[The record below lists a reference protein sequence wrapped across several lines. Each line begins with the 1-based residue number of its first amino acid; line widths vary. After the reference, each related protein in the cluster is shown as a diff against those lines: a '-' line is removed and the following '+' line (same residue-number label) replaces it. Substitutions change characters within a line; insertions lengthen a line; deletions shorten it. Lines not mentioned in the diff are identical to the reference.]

1 MKYDSDQKNSVFLNA
16 GIFLWGMALLAWCY
30 EYRRTATACFLLLSL
45 SFAMHI
51 QQEKM
56 LTTMFGKNK
65 TTGDKDEALPFSV
78 TPTTPSQIKKNEL
91 SDPEPLRSDRA
102 NSTIIATDVEF
113 EGNIN
118 AGGQVYV
125 YGKVKGNMTSAEGLV
140 KVMDNGLVEGN
151 ILCRELIIDGTIEGH
166 CQANSIHICE
176 HGRLDGTMT
185 YDQFSVKKGG
195 VFTGQAIQSSQCETV
210 INVIG
215 INHETFYGPIQ
226 EAKTTN
232 TKLKE

>member
-1 MKYDSDQKNSVFLNA
+1 MERDTDQKNSVFLNV

-45 SFAMHI
+45 SFAMHV

-56 LTTMFGKNK
+56 LTAMFGKNK
-65 TTGDKDEALPFSV
+65 TTGDKDETLPLSV
-78 TPTTPSQIKKNEL
+78 TPTIPPQIKENEL
-91 SDPEPLRSDRA
+91 SEPESLRSDRA

-118 AGGQVYV
+118 ASGQVYV

-140 KVMDNGLVEGN
+140 KVMHNGLVTGN
-151 ILCRELIIDGTIEGH
+151 ILCRELIIDGMIEGH
-166 CQANSIHICE
+166 CQANTIHICE

-195 VFTGQAIQSSQCETV
+195 IFTGQANQSRQREAV
-210 INVIG
+210 INVID

-226 EAKTTN
+226 KEKTAN
-232 TKLKE
+232 PKINK